1 MDEDILRTVEKI
13 SGKLSRDCY
22 YDLCCLVKA
31 AIPRMPGT
39 FSMETLYPEAQR
51 YSEKEKDTL
60 AKALSRAAEDI
71 WDCGD
76 RAELQKLFQR
86 VLREKP
92 TPKDLVRVLALSI
105 WRRRKAVPAAGAL
118 SGYGDPA
125 PPAIRIQRRILG
137 TGATSGGPAAG
148 KGTGRGRAAG
158 AQTESAAD
166 PYPGGG
172 GAFSEWGRSAAGPLN
187 RGGSSRG
194 RLLLCFAPG
203 VLQELLHLGGVGFL
217 GVQQP
222 LREIS
227 DLTVSTGV
235 VPQMPGTFGGPH
247 GVSLNDHLRDV
258 GCRGVCQRFE
268 SGHDLCGHLGQKAWV
283 PGLLSQR
290 PGAGAPP
297 DPRSGGTRRPAGSEP
312 AAGCHPGPA
321 RPGCLAPQ
329 CPSPPSHGRIGAA
342 RYRSYWITS
351 LLVCPAFP
359 GKDVDLPGE
368 IGYNSSV

>member
-105 WRRRKAVPAAGAL
+105 WRRRKAVRPQVRYQVLETRHPRRFGF
-118 SGYGDPA
+118 SGESWEPERHLVVLLPGREQAEVEQLVRRLNQRQIP
-125 PPAIRIQRRILG
+125 IQEAEERFLNG
-137 TGATSGGPAAG
+137 EDLLPVL
-148 KGTGRGRAAG
+148 
-158 AQTESAAD
+158 
-166 PYPGGG
+166 
-172 GAFSEWGRSAAGPLN
+172 WN
-187 RGGSSRG
+187 RGGASRR

-235 VPQMPGTFGGPH
+235 VPRCPGYF
-247 GVSLNDHLRDV
+247 
-258 GCRGVCQRFE
+258 
-268 SGHDLCGHLGQKAWV
+268 WW
-283 PGLLSQR
+283 
-290 PGAGAPP
+290 PP
-297 DPRSGGTRRPAGSEP
+297 W
-312 AAGCHPGPA
+312 C
-321 RPGCLAPQ
+321 
-329 CPSPPSHGRIGAA
+329 
-342 RYRSYWITS
+342 
-351 LLVCPAFP
+351 FP
-359 GKDVDLPGE
+359 E
-368 IGYNSSV
+368 

>member
-1 MDEDILRTVEKI
+1 M
-13 SGKLSRDCY
+13 
-22 YDLCCLVKA
+22 
-31 AIPRMPGT
+31 
-39 FSMETLYPEAQR
+39 
-51 YSEKEKDTL
+51 
-60 AKALSRAAEDI
+60 
-71 WDCGD
+71 
-76 RAELQKLFQR
+76 
-86 VLREKP
+86 
-92 TPKDLVRVLALSI
+92 
-105 WRRRKAVPAAGAL
+105 
-118 SGYGDPA
+118 
-125 PPAIRIQRRILG
+125 
-137 TGATSGGPAAG
+137 
-148 KGTGRGRAAG
+148 
-158 AQTESAAD
+158 
-166 PYPGGG
+166 
-172 GAFSEWGRSAAGPLN
+172 N
-187 RGGSSRG
+187 RGGASRR

-227 DLTVSTGV
+227 DLAVSTGV

-290 PGAGAPP
+290 PEQALRLIRDLAVLGALLAQNPP
-297 DPRSGGTRRPAGSEP
+297 QAVI
-312 AAGCHPGPA
+312 PA
-321 RPGCLAPQ
+321 RPGCSAPQ

>member
-105 WRRRKAVPAAGAL
+105 WRRRKAVRPQVRYQVLETRHPRRFGF
-118 SGYGDPA
+118 SGESWEPERHLVVLLPGREQA
-125 PPAIRIQRRILG
+125 EVEQLVRRLNQR
-137 TGATSGGPAAG
+137 
-148 KGTGRGRAAG
+148 
-158 AQTESAAD
+158 QD

-187 RGGSSRG
+187 RGGASRR

-290 PGAGAPP
+290 PEQALRLIRDLAVLGALLAQNPP
-297 DPRSGGTRRPAGSEP
+297 QAVIP
-312 AAGCHPGPA
+312 
-321 RPGCLAPQ
+321 
-329 CPSPPSHGRIGAA
+329 
-342 RYRSYWITS
+342 
-351 LLVCPAFP
+351 
-359 GKDVDLPGE
+359 DLP
-368 IGYNSSV
+368 VQAV